1 MSSVRGT
8 ALTEYQTNITFSF
21 CTIPYIFSISIPQ
34 IPKNLKKIQLL
45 SFFKFFKK
53 ILIWQH
59 WVLLV
64 ACEILAAACGV

>member
-34 IPKNLKKIQLL
+34 IPKNLKKNTIAL
-45 SFFKFFKK
+45 FF
-53 ILIWQH
+53 
-59 WVLLV
+59 
-64 ACEILAAACGV
+64 

>member
-1 MSSVRGT
+1 MLFPICYSVNKFLLNVSGMSSVRGT

-45 SFFKFFKK
+45 SFFKFLKK
-53 ILIWQH
+53 Y
-59 WVLLV
+59 
-64 ACEILAAACGV
+64 

>member
-45 SFFKFFKK
+45 SFFKFLKK
-53 ILIWQH
+53 YWLDSTESYLWH
-59 WVLLV
+59 VRS
-64 ACEILAAACGV
+64 